1 MIQWKDA
8 FYNEFL
14 KDPSKD
20 TFSRFLKNN
29 VGEMDNIDF
38 KEKWTEKGKL
48 AKTILSIANSRGG
61 IIAIGIKENEDGSLT
76 PLGLDKFKDKAD
88 IGKELSKYI
97 SPNLDFNVLDFD
109 YDTPIYPDAENKKFQ
124 IILISDTPDRL
135 PFVSLGATTDLEKDI
150 IYVRRGTKCEKASA
164 EEIEKIISAKV
175 ETIFKDSSDLTLEK
189 HLEQLKLLYKEL
201 PEKISKLVKAGK
213 NGWAFNLGLIG
224 LNCYK
229 AMMGDAEYE
238 TIDNPHYP
246 KESYEAFIA
255 RMIEKKK
262 LKIEKVLDL
271 K

>member
-1 MIQWKDA
+1 MIQWKDT

-175 ETIFKDSSDLTLEK
+175 ETIFKDSSNLSLDE
-189 HLEQLKLLYKEL
+189 HLKQLKKLYNEL
-201 PEKISKLVKAGK
+201 PQKISRLVRRG
-213 NGWAFNLGLIG
+213 NGGWMSNLGIIG
-224 LNCYK
+224 LGWYK
-229 AMMGDAEYE
+229 AMWGESEYE
-238 TIDNPHYP
+238 EIDNPDYP
-246 KESYEAFIA
+246 EETYESFIV

-262 LKIEKVLDL
+262 IKIEKVLDL